1 MLAWLVVG
9 LLSAILVVL
18 QMREP
23 KGSKQGLGIRRNDAP
38 SFIDNDKEVKDVHFL
53 KDLLKSSALLSRGFG
68 KINEACQNVHPDCK
82 DVITEF

>member
-1 MLAWLVVG
+1 MG
-9 LLSAILVVL
+9 
-18 QMREP
+18 
-23 KGSKQGLGIRRNDAP
+23 GKQGLGIRCYDAP
-38 SFIDNDKEVKDVHFL
+38 SFLTMKEVKDWAFL